1 MLQYSHLIA
10 VRIEFSL
17 FTLNV
22 EQKDGEL
29 YQLLAPPMRLCVA
42 LQVFE
47 LVHVLVGWQKSPPVL
62 PLVTQVTRAID
73 SDCVRP

>member
-1 MLQYSHLIA
+1 MFTRAQHSHLIA
-10 VRIEFSL
+10 LRIEFTL

-22 EQKDGEL
+22 EQNDGEL

-47 LVHVLVGWQKSPPVL
+47 LVHVLVGWQKSPPIV
-62 PLVTQVTRAID
+62 PLVTQVLAATD
-73 SDCVRP
+73 SD